1 MALSP
6 TGAFSTALGSIRG
19 AADKVLSNDP
29 TGAVNEIFRGS
40 VTGKRKAK
48 PVKDTGTVI
57 GKTEVGKPITDP
69 SLPYANKHLLANLF
83 LCDKHGVQDSK
94 DKTVITAPAFD
105 VNLDV
110 TLNWHSQ
117 FESMNMDNFKP
128 SLMAMIQSGEIGT
141 AVQGLQAL
149 SDKLQPEWLKEI
161 TGGQLSK
168 TLGEKSTDFVEL
180 AKQLEGMTGITKLN
194 SRQVFAGM
202 PPIKITL
209 SMAFRAFHDAV
220 KEVQEPTNT
229 ILQWALPKRLAN
241 DGLTGRTDA
250 NSVISALFPSEAP
263 AFVGLVYGRNRYAP
277 LVIEGAP
284 VQLDGPIT
292 SDGVPAYRVVQLTL
306 ATLTALDRN
315 DLATKILGFSHIG
328 DSRKP

>member
-40 VTGKRKAK
+40 VTGKRKTK
-48 PVKDTGTVI
+48 PVKDTGTVS
-57 GKTEVGKPITDP
+57 GKDGAAKPIIDP
-69 SLPYANKHLLANLF
+69 SLPYANKQLLATLF
-83 LCDKHGVQDSK
+83 RCDKNGVQIQEVND
-94 DKTVITAPAFD
+94 DKVIIAPAFD

-149 SDKLQPEWLKEI
+149 SDNLTPDWLKDVI
-161 TGGQLSK
+161 GDQLSK
-168 TLGEKSTDFVEL
+168 TLSEKSTDFVEL
-180 AKQLEGMTGITKLN
+180 SKQLEGKTGITKLN

-220 KEVQEPTNT
+220 NEVQIPTNK
-229 ILQWALPKRLAN
+229 ILQWALPQKLAN
-241 DGLTGRTDA
+241 DGLTGRTDTS
-250 NSVISALFPSEAP
+250 SVISALFPSEAP
-263 AFVGLVYGRNRYAP
+263 SFVGLVYGRNRYAP
-277 LVIEGAP
+277 LVIEGCP
-284 VQLDGPIT
+284 VQLDGPMT
-292 SDGVPAYRVVQLTL
+292 SDGVPVYRVVQLTL
-306 ATLTALDRN
+306 ATLTALDRH
-315 DLATKILGFSHIG
+315 DLAYKILGFG
-328 DSRKP
+328 NTN